1 MNWHNKLMGLIFHL
15 CLLSHVMLWQLILP
29 PVHLKF
35 FVFQVLQGTKERRD
49 QQHCCCFVACQLPY
63 IRKDNKC
70 LKWSDRTCKVRQR
83 KIVFWTNLL
92 YQFGHRGG
100 KRERRSKKVLK
111 QGKKAQYSYLL
122 DLVIY
127 PNQINR
133 IKSSFRAW
141 FWEVKLFQIL
151 FLNYYERQSCIGW
164 GQIKPRETVTW
175 LPKFTER
182 EYCSHPSH
190 HIRCVNY
197 TCKAYML

>member
-35 FVFQVLQGTKERRD
+35 FVFQVLQGTKETHD
-49 QQHCCCFVACQLPY
+49 QQCCGFVTCQLPY

-83 KIVFWTNLL
+83 KIIFWTNLL

-100 KRERRSKKVLK
+100 KRGRRSKKELK
-111 QGKKAQYSYLL
+111 QGKKAQYSYHL

-151 FLNYYERQSCIGW
+151 FLNCLLR
-164 GQIKPRETVTW
+164 KPVLHW
-175 LPKFTER
+175 LGANQTKGDCHLT
-182 EYCSHPSH
+182 
-190 HIRCVNY
+190 
-197 TCKAYML
+197 T